1 MRWKYFAL
9 TQYKEAVNAVGIV
22 LGKMTQ
28 NVIVNDS
35 WVMHH
40 DDDLRARQLGAA
52 LWYIKIVFAQESNMK
67 RTAGFRK
74 MSGFTLIELLVV
86 IAIIAILIALLLP
99 AVQQAREAA
108 RRSSCKNNMK
118 QIGIALHNYHDTFS
132 TLPPGIVEFYDS
144 ADRGNWG
151 WAAYILPS
159 MEQSTIYNTLEI
171 SDISL
176 AEALD
181 NPAMVSIMKQPLAA
195 FQCPS
200 SPVPA
205 ETDRDINS
213 LSGGPDVF
221 LTISTYAGNGGSWR
235 LYKTKASAAAAGRN
249 EGCVNGVFWSNSSVQ
264 FRDITDGTTN
274 TIMVGERTWEL
285 TKLGTPLS
293 FKGRTHPHAAHI
305 YGTATAASNTYY
317 GMADVL
323 GVGESRINGSGY
335 PRNSFSSSHTG
346 GAHFVLCDGS
356 VRFIS
361 ENVDHLKSTS
371 AIDSTFERLLDRA
384 DGDPIGEY

>member
-1 MRWKYFAL
+1 
-9 TQYKEAVNAVGIV
+9 
-22 LGKMTQ
+22 
-28 NVIVNDS
+28 
-35 WVMHH
+35 
-40 DDDLRARQLGAA
+40 
-52 LWYIKIVFAQESNMK
+52 MK

-74 MSGFTLIELLVV
+74 ASGFTLIELLVV

-108 RRSSCKNNMK
+108 RRSSCKNNLK

-132 TLPPGIVEFYDS
+132 RLPPGIVEFYDS
-144 ADRGNWG
+144 GDRGNWG

-159 MEQSTIYNTLEI
+159 MEQSTLYNNLEI
-171 SDISL
+171 SEISL

-181 NPAMVSIMKQPLAA
+181 NPTMVSIMKQPLAA

-200 SPVPA
+200 TPVP
-205 ETDRDINS
+205 EQTDRDINS

-235 LYKTKASAAAAGRN
+235 LYKSKAAAASASRN
-249 EGCVNGVFWSNSSVQ
+249 EGCVNGVFWSNSNVR

-323 GVGESRINGSGY
+323 GVGESHINGPGY

-346 GAHFVLCDGS
+346 GAHFALCDGS

-361 ENVDHLKSTS
+361 ENIDHLKSTS
-371 AIDSTFERLLDRA
+371 AIDSTYERLLDRA
-384 DGDPIGEY
+384 DGDPIGEF

>member
-1 MRWKYFAL
+1 MEAGG
-9 TQYKEAVNAVGIV
+9 YKN
-22 LGKMTQ
+22 
-28 NVIVNDS
+28 
-35 WVMHH
+35 
-40 DDDLRARQLGAA
+40 
-52 LWYIKIVFAQESNMK
+52 
-67 RTAGFRK
+67 
-74 MSGFTLIELLVV
+74 
-86 IAIIAILIALLLP
+86 
-99 AVQQAREAA
+99 
-108 RRSSCKNNMK
+108 
-118 QIGIALHNYHDTFS
+118 
-132 TLPPGIVEFYDS
+132 
-144 ADRGNWG
+144 
-151 WAAYILPS
+151 
-159 MEQSTIYNTLEI
+159 
-171 SDISL
+171 
-176 AEALD
+176 
-181 NPAMVSIMKQPLAA
+181 
-195 FQCPS
+195 
-200 SPVPA
+200 
-205 ETDRDINS
+205 
-213 LSGGPDVF
+213 
-221 LTISTYAGNGGSWR
+221 
-235 LYKTKASAAAAGRN
+235 KASAATAGRN

-274 TIMVGERTWEL
+274 TILVGERTWEL

-293 FKGRTHPHAAHI
+293 FKGRTHPHAAHV